1 MNYVLKILSVVG
13 TISEEDV
20 IYLILKMIQQSESE
34 TDRTRF
40 STEILRMGIKAI
52 PQLVDALGKEE
63 IPIRKASAELLLE
76 FGALAVPYL
85 KQDEHLDDSNVRFWK
100 SKILKVLNQKN

>member
-1 MNYVLKILSVVG
+1 M
-13 TISEEDV
+13 
-20 IYLILKMIQQSESE
+20 
-34 TDRTRF
+34 
-40 STEILRMGIKAI
+40 
-52 PQLVDALGKEE
+52 LGKEE

-100 SKILKVLNQKN
+100 SKILKQSK